1 MAYTIHRGSRF
12 TGYFR
17 DKTGK
22 RFSAGTFDTEA
33 EALAAAEA
41 AEDGGLTSYRLT
53 MTLSQYVDLWLADA
67 DLLPLT
73 KIGYESVLTNHVLP
87 LIGRERLCDIERADV
102 RDVLRKLSRLGV
114 SDNVRSH
121 AKAALGSAFKELI
134 EADLLDA
141 NPAHKVRVKTPPKKR
156 RKLPEP
162 DEFSRILDHL
172 PNNVAV
178 LFARFLVVSGCRPG
192 EATELRVGDVD
203 FATGEVYVERRVN
216 DLGAERNGGERFK
229 VIDGTKGGR
238 TRSFKI
244 TSAVV
249 DELRSY
255 VESYDLGTDDLLFPK
270 SRVLQKTLEPS
281 PVPESDTFTVGSRT
295 FTHGERSSYTH
306 GKCRCA
312 DCKRANREYR
322 AAQRRMSGTPVRS
335 ASTNL
340 SDHLPRDEWR
350 RVWVSAC
357 EASGIGWIPRTYDL
371 RHTNATALLKG
382 GTDIHEVKERLGH
395 ASITTTEGYLHRI
408 KSSASAAADAVAD
421 YA

>member
-87 LIGRERLCDIERADV
+87 LIGRDRLCDIERADV

-134 EADLLDA
+134 DSDLLDV
-141 NPAHKVRVKTPPKKR
+141 NPSHKVRVKAAPKKR
-156 RKLPEP
+156 RRLPSPE
-162 DEFSRILDHL
+162 EFALITDHL
-172 PNNVAV
+172 PNDIAV
-178 LFARFLVVSGCRPG
+178 LFARFLAVSGCRPG

-203 FATGEVYVERRVN
+203 FDSCEVYVERRVN
-216 DLGAERNGGERFK
+216 DLGAERNDGDRFL

-244 TSAVV
+244 ASEVV
-249 DELRSY
+249 ADLQSY
-255 VESYDLGTDDLLFPK
+255 VQLHDLGTDDLLFPK
-270 SRVLQKTLEPS
+270 SRVLQKTKEPT
-281 PVPESDTFTVGSRT
+281 PAPESATFTVGTRT
-295 FTHGERSSYTH
+295 FTHGERSAYTH

-312 DCKRANREYR
+312 DCGAANREYR

-335 ASTNL
+335 STNTT
-340 SDHLPRDEWR
+340 DHLPRDEWR
-350 RVWVSAC
+350 RVWVAAC
-357 EASGIGWIPRTYDL
+357 EASGIGWVPRTYDL
-371 RHTNATALLKG
+371 RHTNATTLLKG
-382 GTDIHEVKERLGH
+382 GVDIHEVAERLGH

-408 KSSASAAADAVAD
+408 KSSASAAAEVVAD
-421 YA
+421 YS